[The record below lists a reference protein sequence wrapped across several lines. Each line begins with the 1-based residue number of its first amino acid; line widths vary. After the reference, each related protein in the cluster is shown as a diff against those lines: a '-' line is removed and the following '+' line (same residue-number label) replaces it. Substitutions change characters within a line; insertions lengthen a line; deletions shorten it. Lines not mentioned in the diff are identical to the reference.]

1 MKLSAGKYENGL
13 VDRGIDGYSVVDL
26 LSERGFEYSIEG
38 DVDNKIR
45 DVASLHE
52 AANADLTFCSMD
64 VDQARSVLGE
74 SSAGVILC
82 KKQLKGF
89 IGPKK
94 GTQLIFLDNPRLAF
108 VMIANALKNAV
119 EEKQKRNRAF
129 ISPSAIIASSSR
141 IGNNCKIGS
150 NVVVG
155 ENCVVGDNCEIHD
168 RVTLAQNCRLG
179 KNCVIQSGVTLGE
192 DGFAHERHENSR
204 LEKFPHFK
212 GVVIGDNV
220 EICANANIARGSL
233 TDTVIGEGTKIDALV
248 HVAHNASVGKN
259 CMLTAGTIIGGSA
272 VIGDSCWTGLN
283 CTVKDHARVGN
294 NVIVGAGACVI
305 HDVPDGDIVA
315 GVPAK
320 SIRHKVTASDLFL
333 MAGQKKD
340 TVGQI
345 D

>member
-1 MKLSAGKYENGL
+1 MGLSAGQYENELAG
-13 VDRGIDGYSVVDL
+13 RGTEGYSVVDFL
-26 LSERGFEYSIEG
+26 RERGFEYSAEG
-38 DVDNKIR
+38 DPDIR
-45 DVASLHE
+45 ISGVASLCE
-52 AANADLTFCSMD
+52 ATSGDLAFCSTD
-64 VDQARSVLGE
+64 GDRAQRVLGE
-74 SSAGVILC
+74 SGAGVILC
-82 KKQLKGF
+82 KKQLKGLV
-89 IGPKK
+89 GPKK
-94 GTQLIFLDNPRLAF
+94 GTQFIFLDNPRRMF
-108 VMIANALKNAV
+108 VVIANALKSAI
-119 EEKQKRNRAF
+119 EEKKKGGRTF
-129 ISPSAIIASSSR
+129 ISPSASIASGSR

-150 NVVVG
+150 NVIVG

-220 EICANANIARGSL
+220 EICANTNIARGSL
-233 TDTVIGEGTKIDALV
+233 TDTIIGEGTKIDALV
-248 HVAHNASVGKN
+248 HIAHNASVGKN

-283 CTVKDHARVGN
+283 STVKDHARVGN

-305 HDVPDGDIVA
+305 HDIPDGDIVA

-320 SIRHKVTASDLFL
+320 SIRHKVTASDVFL